1 VQQRLPSLLDDPI
14 AFGHRGARAHAPEN
28 TLAGFELAL
37 KLGATGLESDVW
49 ITADGVPV
57 LDHDG
62 LVRRSLGRNRPIG
75 ETRRTA
81 LPEHIPSLAELIDR
95 CGTGYQL
102 SLDLKDAASG
112 QVVIDV
118 VKECAPEMV
127 EQMWLC
133 GPQWEGLLPL
143 RGQGAKLVES
153 TRLSRMKE
161 GPERRA
167 ATLRE
172 QSIDAVNMHHS
183 DWNGGMVALFHR
195 FDRVA
200 FGWDM
205 QEPHILQAAF
215 RMGLDGVYSDWVDRM
230 IEVYKAEIGQPPSLR

>member
-1 VQQRLPSLLDDPI
+1 
-14 AFGHRGARAHAPEN
+14 
-28 TLAGFELAL
+28 
-37 KLGATGLESDVW
+37 
-49 ITADGVPV
+49 
-57 LDHDG
+57 
-62 LVRRSLGRNRPIG
+62 
-75 ETRRTA
+75 
-81 LPEHIPSLAELIDR
+81 
-95 CGTGYQL
+95 
-102 SLDLKDAASG
+102 
-112 QVVIDV
+112 VIDV

-127 EQMWLC
+127 ERMWLC

-143 RGQGAKLVES
+143 RGHGAKLVES

-230 IEVYKAEIGQPPSLR
+230 IEVYKAEIGQPPSLH

>member
-1 VQQRLPSLLDDPI
+1 
-14 AFGHRGARAHAPEN
+14 
-28 TLAGFELAL
+28 
-37 KLGATGLESDVW
+37 
-49 ITADGVPV
+49 VPV

-62 LVRRSLGRNRPIG
+62 LVRRSFGRNRPIG
-75 ETRRTA
+75 EIRRTA

-127 EQMWLC
+127 ERMWLC
-133 GPQWEGLLPL
+133 GPQWEHLLPL

>member
-1 VQQRLPSLLDDPI
+1 MQQRLPSLLDDPI

-37 KLGATGLESDVW
+37 ELGANGLESDVW
-49 ITADGVPV
+49 VTADGVPV

-62 LVRRSLGRNRPIG
+62 VVKRSLGRTRPIG
-75 ETRRTA
+75 ELQRTA
-81 LPEHIPSLAELIDR
+81 LPAHIPSLAELIEQ
-95 CGTGYQL
+95 CGTAYHL
-102 SLDLKDAASG
+102 SLDLKDAAAG
-112 QVVIDV
+112 HTVINVVTEVAPAMLERIWL
-118 VKECAPEMV
+118 CAPR
-127 EQMWLC
+127 
-133 GPQWEGLLPL
+133 WESLLPL
-143 RGQGAKLVES
+143 RGRGAKLVDS
-153 TRLSRMKE
+153 TRLAQIKE

-167 ATLRE
+167 ATLRAE
-172 QSIDAVNMHHS
+172 GIDAVNLHHS

-230 IEVYKAEIGQPPSLR
+230 IEIYAAELGGPARSS